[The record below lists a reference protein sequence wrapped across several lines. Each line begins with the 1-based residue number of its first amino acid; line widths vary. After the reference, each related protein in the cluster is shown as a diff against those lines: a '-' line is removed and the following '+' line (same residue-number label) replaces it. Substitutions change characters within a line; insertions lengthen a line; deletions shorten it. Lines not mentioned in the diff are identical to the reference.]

1 MIHVPSIKPI
11 DDAALVDAV
20 TGVDLVVTAEEHSVY
35 GGLGGLVAEI
45 LTAAGPAPQI
55 ERIGV
60 DDTWGESAGN
70 DFMLDKHGLSAE
82 KIAARV
88 QTVLSVSTTS

>member
-1 MIHVPSIKPI
+1 MTV
-11 DDAALVDAV
+11 
-20 TGVDLVVTAEEHSVY
+20 EEHSVY

-55 ERIGV
+55 TRIGV

-70 DFMLDKHGLSAE
+70 DFMLDKHGLSP
-82 KIAARV
+82 KRSPSGSD
-88 QTVLSVSTTS
+88 LFSRSP